1 MNLLYLC
8 TGNSCRSQMAEGWT
22 RSLKSDLI
30 TVYSA
35 GIETHGLN
43 PNAVKVM
50 AEAGVDISGQTSQHI
65 DDFRETPIDVVVTV
79 CDHAHET
86 CPWFPADCKVVHHS
100 FEDPPRLARELAANG
115 ASEEEQL
122 EPYRKVRDSIKA
134 YVQTLPESLNLQ
146 NTP

>member
-1 MNLLYLC
+1 
-8 TGNSCRSQMAEGWT
+8 
-22 RSLKSDLI
+22 
-30 TVYSA
+30 
-35 GIETHGLN
+35 
-43 PNAVKVM
+43 
-50 AEAGVDISGQTSQHI
+50 
-65 DDFRETPIDVVVTV
+65 
-79 CDHAHET
+79 
-86 CPWFPADCKVVHHS
+86 VVHHS